1 VTTADQV
8 IAVAIFLIPAAFLL
22 LLPHEERARRAKG
35 RSVFALGWNTRLG
48 WAFAAVAALF
58 FGWLVFRA

>member
-1 VTTADQV
+1 MTTADQL

-35 RSVFALGWNTRLG
+35 RSIFAFGWNTRLG
-48 WAFAAVAALF
+48 WTFAGTLLVFAA
-58 FGWLVFRA
+58 WLILR